1 MSETS
6 DVFNISGI
14 KFCSICT
21 KILHIFLK
29 TEIQQV
35 FKI

>member
-21 KILHIFLK
+21 KILHILK
-29 TEIQQV
+29 TEIQQA